1 MSTITRINGMIDNT
15 SLPIITETGL
25 VPYWLGYYINA
36 LADKGYTLTQTQ
48 HDAVDAFI
56 NTLTQDDI
64 IDAVKLFYPF
74 IGTNANTD
82 AAKVPLIGY
91 KEFNFGSSFEDL
103 QYNVSDEIVGITR
116 TPAISSLKTSDFCN
130 SDCFVMG
137 MSYHKKD
144 TSTSP
149 SSTEIDRVINTN
161 NGIQFRAVV
170 VSSNGSRGIALY
182 TNMKNTEG
190 TVGKNTFQTNI
201 VPENFNDAG
210 NCYEIIGLN
219 SHDNAPYYCRAIKNN
234 NGTLAY
240 AAGSTPNTY
249 YPPSQED
256 ADLSLSADSYTNI
269 NVVTGIV
276 VFNRVLQS
284 SEVSDFINAHK
295 TLNIALGKE
304 ID

>member
-1 MSTITRINGMIDNT
+1 MSTITRIKGMIDNT

-25 VPYWLGYYINA
+25 VQYWFGYYINA

-74 IGTNANTD
+74 IGTKANTA

-91 KEFNFGSSFEDL
+91 KEFNFGSSFDGF
-103 QYNVSDEIVGITR
+103 QYNVSDEIVGITK
-116 TPAISSLKTSDFCN
+116 TPAITSLKTSDFCN
-130 SDCFVMG
+130 SECFVMG
-137 MSYHKKD
+137 VSYHKKD
-144 TSTSP
+144 TSASP
-149 SSTEIDRVINTN
+149 SSTAIDRVINTN

-170 VSSNGSRGIALY
+170 ASPNGSRGIALY

-190 TVGKNTFQTNI
+190 TIGKNIFQTNI

-210 NCYEIIGLN
+210 NCYEILGLN

-234 NGTLAY
+234 NGALAY
-240 AAGSTPNTY
+240 AAGSTPNRY
-249 YPPSQED
+249 SPPSQED
-256 ADLSLSADSYTNI
+256 ADLSLSASLYTNI

-284 SEVSDFINAHK
+284 SEISSFINAHK

-304 ID
+304 I